1 MYGMQMAADRTANPP
16 GDDLVTKLV
25 QADVDGHKLSDDEFG
40 FFVILLAVAGN
51 ETTRNS
57 ITHGMTAF
65 ADFPDQWELYKA
77 QRPVT
82 AVDEIVRWATPVTS
96 FQRTALEDVEL
107 SGVQIKK
114 GQRVV
119 MSYRSANFDEEVF
132 DDPFTFNIL
141 RDPNPP
147 HVGFGGHRRAL
158 LPRRQPGEDDHRSDV
173 QCDRRS
179 HAGSDP
185 PAVQAG
191 AVAVRLAQRHQ
202 ALAGRLH
209 RSQRGQVACGTAR
222 YSRGVTETAWTLT
235 AAEGELQILT
245 GVGGPAAKMGGH
257 RLTIAFASWQAE
269 VQWRGD
275 EPATARLV
283 VDVDSLQVLKGEGGG
298 VTPLTGPEK
307 GVVRSNA
314 LKSLDAKKFPTITFV
329 AEDISAIPTGYRLDG
344 TVEIHGTSRP
354 HSVDLAVEDAGDTWV
369 MTTSTAVVQSQ
380 FGVKPYSLFMGTLKV
395 DDEVTLRFTARHAK

>member
-1 MYGMQMAADRTANPP
+1 M
-16 GDDLVTKLV
+16 
-25 QADVDGHKLSDDEFG
+25 
-40 FFVILLAVAGN
+40 
-51 ETTRNS
+51 
-57 ITHGMTAF
+57 
-65 ADFPDQWELYKA
+65 
-77 QRPVT
+77 
-82 AVDEIVRWATPVTS
+82 
-96 FQRTALEDVEL
+96 
-107 SGVQIKK
+107 
-114 GQRVV
+114 
-119 MSYRSANFDEEVF
+119 
-132 DDPFTFNIL
+132 
-141 RDPNPP
+141 
-147 HVGFGGHRRAL
+147 
-158 LPRRQPGEDDHRSDV
+158 
-173 QCDRRS
+173 
-179 HAGSDP
+179 
-185 PAVQAG
+185 
-191 AVAVRLAQRHQ
+191 
-202 ALAGRLH
+202 
-209 RSQRGQVACGTAR
+209 
-222 YSRGVTETAWTLT
+222 TETAWTLT

-245 GVGGPAAKMGGH
+245 GVGGPAAKMGH

-283 VDVDSLQVLKGEGGG
+283 VDVDSLQVLKGEGG